1 MRILGIDLGSSSIKA
16 VEIDSAFGRYDIHD
30 YHEHP
35 VIPGSAPEEAAAAL
49 IQGLAKTPDRIVVAL
64 KTSHTTFRNLQ
75 LPTRDKKAIQAGVG
89 FELEDELPFPTEDS
103 NYDYA
108 ILTQNKQGSTI
119 HVAATMNRHLVES
132 IQMWNRGQIDP
143 DILSTEAWAY
153 RILLNRVLGPTG
165 QELPILLVQIGHEN
179 TTFYLHWKG
188 APALIR
194 EIHWGGKD
202 LTVAIC
208 QHYQIP
214 MEQAESIKLDR
225 GALILGNPGNEI
237 TPEQRE
243 LSDCLEKALDPL
255 ASELKQTDFITKSIT
270 RHTIHTVYLA
280 GGTSL
285 LPGIGPWIEARIQA
299 PVQPLRALSATTS
312 SGVTYS
318 DQTDARFLLAAS
330 LALCLVGPDR
340 ALCINFRKGDFSKEG
355 KARELNLKALTKP
368 LTALGVVAFCL
379 FLSLVVQSTV
389 YKSRL
394 ASTDAQLERSARS
407 FFGQMSSSA
416 LRTYMANPA
425 SLKSA
430 VDKEL
435 NKQRE
440 LNRLFG
446 PNAKSP
452 LDFLSNLSATIP
464 KDIVV
469 DLIQYQEGSAPAET
483 YINSDANHTASLT
496 FLIANPQLAE
506 RLGSIVGN
514 KISNMQRGKME
525 EVPSPDGNGKKWKIT
540 FSGKPTE
547 DSYVK

>member
-1 MRILGIDLGSSSIKA
+1 
-16 VEIDSAFGRYDIHD
+16 
-30 YHEHP
+30 
-35 VIPGSAPEEAAAAL
+35 
-49 IQGLAKTPDRIVVAL
+49 
-64 KTSHTTFRNLQ
+64 
-75 LPTRDKKAIQAGVG
+75 
-89 FELEDELPFPTEDS
+89 
-103 NYDYA
+103 
-108 ILTQNKQGSTI
+108 
-119 HVAATMNRHLVES
+119 
-132 IQMWNRGQIDP
+132 
-143 DILSTEAWAY
+143 
-153 RILLNRVLGPTG
+153 
-165 QELPILLVQIGHEN
+165 
-179 TTFYLHWKG
+179 
-188 APALIR
+188 
-194 EIHWGGKD
+194 
-202 LTVAIC
+202 
-208 QHYQIP
+208 